1 MKTKKKLIV
10 IFGVVATLL
19 SIPFI
24 AMQFSN
30 AINWSILDF
39 VIMGILLFS
48 VLLVIDMVWR
58 RFNSKYRILGVIVV
72 IVLFLL
78 LWAEL
83 AVGIFDSP
91 IAGS

>member
-1 MKTKKKLIV
+1 MKTKNKLIV
-10 IFGVVATLL
+10 IFGIVATLL

-78 LWAEL
+78 LWVEL